1 MKIYNIHLLLILLL
15 RSALVGSPVVHF
27 STRKIDAS
35 CFDATTLTGP
45 HPSSLTDLPSPLS
58 VFFQDCRDDT
68 AASALPLGCALLLLL
83 LLRR

>member
-1 MKIYNIHLLLILLL
+1 MKIYNIHLLLILLF

-27 STRKIDAS
+27 STRKTDAS